1 MLDVDKLAAV
11 MLEGTKALVAK
22 ETAPLLSKIA
32 DLEAQLAVKPR
43 DGKDAD
49 PDVIRSMV
57 DEAVAAIPAPQDGK
71 SVSVDD
77 VAPLIEEAVSKA
89 VAALPA
95 PKDGESVDPED
106 VREMVK
112 AAVAE
117 IPVPKDGVSVTV
129 EDVAPSLQ
137 EFVERMASERFA
149 AAVAELP
156 KPKDGKDA
164 DPAALDALRADVK
177 ALQDKPAPKLMVDA
191 DGELILAQDGEL
203 QKLGRVRG
211 KDGAGFKAAEIDS
224 DGVLVLRKDD
234 GEPVRVGVV
243 KGSDGM
249 GFDDLDVVYD
259 GERGLTFTM
268 TRGDVAKSFEVNMP
282 LVIDRGVFKSG
293 TTYAPGDATTFGG
306 SLWIA
311 KRETDARPETDDSWR
326 LAVKRGRDGRDGK
339 APVPQGPVKAMGGK

>member
-11 MLEGTKALVAK
+11 MLEGTKALIAK

-32 DLEAQLAVKPR
+32 GLEAQLAVKPR

-57 DEAVAAIPAPQDGK
+57 DEAVAAIPRPKDGD
-71 SVSVDD
+71 SVSVED
-77 VAPLIEEAVSKA
+77 VAPLIEDAVSKA
-89 VAALPA
+89 VSALPA
-95 PKDGESVDPED
+95 PKDGV
-106 VREMVK
+106 
-112 AAVAE
+112 
-117 IPVPKDGVSVTV
+117 
-129 EDVAPSLQ
+129 
-137 EFVERMASERFA
+137 
-149 AAVAELP
+149 
-156 KPKDGKDA
+156 DGKDA
-164 DPAALDALRADVK
+164 DPEALDALKADNEALRAEVK
-177 ALQDKPAPKLMVDA
+177 ALADKPAPKLMVDA
-191 DGELILAQDGEL
+191 DGELILAQDGEM

-211 KDGAGFKAAEIDS
+211 KDGSGFKAAEIDG

-243 KGSDGM
+243 KGRDGM
-249 GFDDLDVVYD
+249 GFDDLDVAYD